1 MTNTIKIR
9 RKRAVRKL
17 ALWTFLW
24 VTSLSIVS
32 FGVKYLW
39 DFNKTISIIAILIN
53 TLIGIGMI
61 LANIRHFRLLDEL
74 QQKIQADAMGIA
86 LGVAVVGGISFSS
99 LDMTNVIPFDAEIS
113 FLVMLI
119 GISYL
124 IVVLAGNARY
134 Q

>member
-1 MTNTIKIR
+1 M
-9 RKRAVRKL
+9 
-17 ALWTFLW
+17 
-24 VTSLSIVS
+24 
-32 FGVKYLW
+32 
-39 DFNKTISIIAILIN
+39 
-53 TLIGIGMI
+53 
-61 LANIRHFRLLDEL
+61 ANIRHFRLLDEL